1 MSILNITKS
10 HVYQFCL
17 ASLTL
22 Q

>member
-17 ASLTL
+17 VSLTL